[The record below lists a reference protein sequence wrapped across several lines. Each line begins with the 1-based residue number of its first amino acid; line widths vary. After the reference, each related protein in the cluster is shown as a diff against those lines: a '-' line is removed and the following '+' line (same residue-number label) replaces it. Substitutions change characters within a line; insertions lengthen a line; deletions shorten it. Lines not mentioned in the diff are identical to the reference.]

1 MKTPHLSDEQIQS
14 YLDKT
19 TLSDRD
25 VVESHLNSCHMCQMN
40 VKTYQEVYRTIETV
54 QIPELSAEFINRVMS
69 DIKKKIENKAQLKE
83 TLALIGLF
91 LIGSAVSFY
100 LVNPFTGLMNM
111 LKSLFNGAIQFIEKL
126 LPNFPGFTTI
136 IIMVVL
142 ILIVIEV
149 LDKKVLKTKI

>member
-19 TLSDRD
+19 SLSDRD
-25 VVESHLNSCHMCQMN
+25 VVESHLNACHSCQIN
-40 VKTYQEVYRTIETV
+40 VKAYQEVYRAIETV

-100 LVNPFTGLMNM
+100 LVNPFTGLTNM
-111 LKSLFNGAIQFIEKL
+111 FKGLFNGAIQFIEKL
-126 LPNFPGFTTI
+126 LPNFPGFTSI

-142 ILIVIEV
+142 IFIVIEV
-149 LDKKVLKTKI
+149 LDKKVLKSKI